1 MELYIKEVF
10 NNYYNMSLEDRIK
23 LTERLEDLHEEYKYD
38 DGFGRNYSES
48 LTTIKTTAY
57 YILKC
62 KNLKEFYKNLDN
74 DQKKELQTQVYLTSE
89 KVKSWIWVPKIYE
102 KLGIIYNPDEE
113 YEEEAKEP
121 FELDLERL
129 NEELKRCDGFCYD
142 SLSAEKIIST
152 FSRTY
157 STPSPSEFN
166 KAIKEAISTIR
177 ENINDSTREMFDSLR
192 PIQQLYSILN
202 ILIIPKEEL
211 NYWIEYRRELRKNKA
226 AVQKTKRYRENNHK
240 KNR

>member
-74 DQKKELQTQVYLTSE
+74 DQKKELQTPMCQ
-89 KVKSWIWVPKIYE
+89 
-102 KLGIIYNPDEE
+102 G
-113 YEEEAKEP
+113 
-121 FELDLERL
+121 
-129 NEELKRCDGFCYD
+129 
-142 SLSAEKIIST
+142 
-152 FSRTY
+152 
-157 STPSPSEFN
+157 
-166 KAIKEAISTIR
+166 
-177 ENINDSTREMFDSLR
+177 
-192 PIQQLYSILN
+192 
-202 ILIIPKEEL
+202 
-211 NYWIEYRRELRKNKA
+211 
-226 AVQKTKRYRENNHK
+226 
-240 KNR
+240 